1 MIENGVI
8 MKKRKKKILAG
19 ICFLLTLLGIM
30 AIASVIFVN
39 NSYNEPTFEQII
51 FQITS
56 PMDGMSAS
64 YVFQVLLNCL
74 FLPLAIVVCL
84 SVVSGI
90 LIKRKIW
97 KKPFRFLGI
106 PLAALIVFIGG
117 FWYAIDRLGIVEYFR
132 YQSEESYLIEENFVD
147 PNSIA
152 LTFPEKKKN
161 LIYIYLE
168 SMETTYQSKE
178 EGGIFDFNCIPELTN
193 LAKENVSFST
203 TDGVG
208 GYLPCYGAGWTI
220 ASMFCQS
227 SGLPFLTPVDA
238 NAMSLYE
245 RFMPAVTSIGEIL
258 ETQGYQNVFM
268 SGSIAR
274 FGGTDNWFSQHG
286 DYEICD
292 YEWAVA
298 EGKIPD
304 DYYVFW
310 GFEDAKLF
318 EFAKEKLLQMAKG
331 DQPFNLTM
339 TTIDTHFED
348 GYVCELCENEFGK
361 NQYANV
367 MACSSRQLAEF
378 VKWVQDQEFGDDTM
392 IVLIGDHLTMDSN
405 FCDDT
410 PEGYVRCAYD
420 VFINPSVSPVQEK
433 NRACTTLDFMA
444 TTLGGLGVEIE
455 GNRVGLGT
463 NLFSEEETLLEK
475 LGGDLGA
482 MDAEFAKKSSFYQ
495 DRFLYSME

>member
-1 MIENGVI
+1 
-8 MKKRKKKILAG
+8 MKKKKNQILAG
-19 ICFLLTLLGIM
+19 VCFLFVFLGIL
-30 AIASVIFVN
+30 AVASVIFVN
-39 NSYNEPTFEQII
+39 RAYNEPTFEQII
-51 FQITS
+51 FQLTS
-56 PMDGMSAS
+56 PMDGMSWS
-64 YVFQVLLNCL
+64 YVRQVLVNCVVIPL
-74 FLPLAIVVCL
+74 GLTTCLAILVW
-84 SVVSGI
+84 I
-90 LIKRKIW
+90 PIKKGMW
-97 KKPFRFLGI
+97 KNPFRIYGLPFLSLI
-106 PLAALIVFIGG
+106 ALVTG
-117 FWYAIDRLGIVEYFR
+117 FWYAVDRLGIVEYIQ
-132 YQSEESYLIEENFVD
+132 YQSEESYLIEENYVD

-152 LTFPEKKKN
+152 LAFPEKKKN
-161 LIYIYLE
+161 LIYVFLE
-168 SMETTYQSKE
+168 SMESSYQSKD
-178 EGGIFDFNCIPELTN
+178 EGGIFDFNCIPELTE
-193 LAKENVSFST
+193 LARQNVNFSY

-208 GYLPCYGAGWTI
+208 GYQPCYGAGWTI
-220 ASMFCQS
+220 ASMFCQT
-227 SGLPFLTPVDA
+227 SGLPFLTPVEA
-238 NAMSLYE
+238 NSMSLYE
-245 RFMPAVTSIGEIL
+245 QFMPAVTSIGEIL
-258 ETQGYQNVFM
+258 EENGYQNVFM
-268 SGSIAR
+268 SGSSAG
-274 FGGTDNWFSQHG
+274 FGGTSNWFSQHG
-286 DYEICD
+286 NYEICD
-292 YEWAVA
+292 YDWAVA
-298 EGKIPD
+298 EGKIPE

-310 GFEDAKLF
+310 GMEDAKLF
-318 EFAKEKLLQMAKG
+318 DLAKEKLLQLAEEG
-331 DQPFNLTM
+331 QPFNLTM

-348 GYVCELCENEFGK
+348 GYVCELCQNEFED

-392 IVLIGDHLTMDSN
+392 IVLVGDHLTMDSN